1 MGRKRPEPI
10 NKESLFRPD
19 EIFFSSTD
27 LKGIILSGNDV
38 FQRVS
43 KYSMDELLGSPHN
56 IIRHPDMP
64 KIVFK
69 LLWDY
74 IQSGKS
80 IVAYVKNLAKDGSY
94 YWVLA
99 TVIPIK
105 DKKGNIVEYIS
116 IRIKPTTKFFEKIP
130 KVYEYLLQVE
140 KEGGMEASYRAL
152 MDILKKLGYENYDD
166 FMKDILSEEVKD
178 KLSLLKSELPSTRCE
193 NVYIRDIIL
202 KLNFLEDLIEKLFS
216 DISYF
221 ENLKRLFDQK
231 SESIYRASDE
241 IRLTALNS
249 SIESMKLGS
258 KGSVFSVISS
268 EMRKNSEEEGR
279 VIAQMKVLI
288 QKISENIK
296 DIVFTVSLSKIEI
309 VMFSRFL
316 SSLIEKISSESLN
329 VRSEDMKNFIF
340 LIQSS
345 SEYFEKLSY
354 TMKESIELIEKLNKN
369 LRKMNV
375 LIEELE
381 AIYFR
386 GLIESGYLEG
396 TNFPIIFN
404 YVKGLVNK
412 TKIEISQIENPLTK
426 ILDSGIDINE
436 TVERIID
443 SLGII
448 NKDLERFIQN

>member
-1 MGRKRPEPI
+1 MGRKHLEPT
-10 NKESLFRPD
+10 NKESLFKPD

-38 FQRVS
+38 FQRIS
-43 KYSMDELLGSPHN
+43 KYSMEELLGSPHN

-64 KIVFK
+64 KIIFK

-80 IVAYVKNLAKDGSY
+80 IVAYVKNLAKDGNY
-94 YWVLA
+94 YWALA
-99 TVIPIK
+99 TIIPIK
-105 DKKGNIVEYIS
+105 DKEGNIAEYIS

-130 KVYEYLLQVE
+130 PIYEHLLHIE
-140 KEGGMEASYRAL
+140 KEKGMEESYEAL
-152 MDILKKLGYENYDD
+152 MEIIKKLGYKSYDD
-166 FMKDILSEEVKD
+166 FMKDLLSKEVKD
-178 KLSLLKSELPSTRCE
+178 KLSLLKVGIPSTSCE
-193 NVYIRDIIL
+193 NIYLREIIL
-202 KLNFLEDLIEKLFS
+202 KLRFIEEPIEKLFS
-216 DISYF
+216 NISQF
-221 ENLKRLFDQK
+221 ENLRELFDQK
-231 SESIYRASDE
+231 SENIYRTSDE

-258 KGSVFSVISS
+258 RGSVFSVISS

-279 VIAQMKVLI
+279 VIAQMKILI

-296 DIVFTVSLSKIEI
+296 EIVYTVSLSKIEI
-309 VMFSRFL
+309 VMFSQFL
-316 SSLIEKISSESLN
+316 NSLIEKIGSKSLN
-329 VRSEDMKNFIF
+329 GKSQNVKNFVF

-345 SEYFEKLSY
+345 LDYFKKLSNI
-354 TMKESIELIEKLNKN
+354 MEESIKLIEELNRN

-386 GLIESGYLEG
+386 GLIESGYLQE

-404 YVKGLVNK
+404 YVKSLVNK
-412 TKIEISQIENPLTK
+412 TKMEISQIENPLVK
-426 ILDSGIDINE
+426 ILDSSVIINDTIE
-436 TVERIID
+436 NILD
-443 SLGII
+443 SLEII
-448 NKDLERFIQN
+448 NKDLEKLLQN